1 MKQAQAENE
10 KSQRMLDSYKV
21 HYSKK
26 KELIETQNQEV
37 EAHKNLAREFRQ
49 KAERLSCDNKALK
62 VHCYKLS
69 LFHCS
74 HFTFKSKICLLFL
87 WYKILAINDL

>member
-37 EAHKNLAREFRQ
+37 EAHRNLAREFRQ
-49 KAERLSCDNKALK
+49 KADRLSCDNKALK
-62 VHCYKLS
+62 VC
-69 LFHCS
+69 
-74 HFTFKSKICLLFL
+74 CLITQSIPL
-87 WYKILAINDL
+87 

>member
-62 VHCYKLS
+62 VHCYKTQSIPLLS
-69 LFHCS
+69 FH
-74 HFTFKSKICLLFL
+74 L
-87 WYKILAINDL
+87 

>member
-62 VHCYKLS
+62 VHCKNTRS
-69 LFHCS
+69 
-74 HFTFKSKICLLFL
+74 ILL
-87 WYKILAINDL
+87 